1 MVDLSE
7 RLEPKGKRILVL
19 AAPGDRRDED
29 VRNIA
34 SLCAGKFDHY
44 ICRRDDGLRGRESDE
59 IPTML
64 RDQLMADGVSA
75 DAIEVIP
82 EEQVA
87 VDHALNM
94 AQKDDQL
101 LIFVDAIGRSWRQIQ
116 EFQSDSEEGDS
127 EDQHPP
133 HAVDL
138 GAFGGFQDLGLDQDI
153 ELIRDERGVRIAASE
168 ESD

>member
-1 MVDLSE
+1 
-7 RLEPKGKRILVL
+7 
-19 AAPGDRRDED
+19 
-29 VRNIA
+29 
-34 SLCAGKFDHY
+34 
-44 ICRRDDGLRGRESDE
+44 
-59 IPTML
+59 ML